1 MGGRN
6 VPDADRATV
15 IKASRYARRR
25 VTDMQRLFR
34 HRHVS
39 DGLPNNKQGRK
50 CVEVFVSCMLDVA
63 ALEQLAVYQSTHCS
77 GWHDYLTTVRASSP
91 MSRA

>member
-6 VPDADRATV
+6 VLDADRATV

-25 VTDMQRLFR
+25 VTDTQRLFR

-50 CVEVFVSCMLDVA
+50 
-63 ALEQLAVYQSTHCS
+63 
-77 GWHDYLTTVRASSP
+77 R
-91 MSRA
+91 